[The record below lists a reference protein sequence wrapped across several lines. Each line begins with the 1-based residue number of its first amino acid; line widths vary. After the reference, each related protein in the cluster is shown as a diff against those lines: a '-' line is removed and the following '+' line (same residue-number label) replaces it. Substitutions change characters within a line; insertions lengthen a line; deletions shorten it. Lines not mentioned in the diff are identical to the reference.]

1 MKDGGLASLRK
12 SLVTHYD
19 RLSAAFPP
27 AWAMTSWRAT
37 RCRTRT

>member
-19 RLSAAFPP
+19 RLKRRLSARLGNDELAGD
-27 AWAMTSWRAT
+27 AL
-37 RCRTRT
+37 RTRT